1 MSQLKCFQKVPAG
14 SESLPEIF
22 LTEEED
28 REERV
33 KEATEDQTLSNTK
46 VC

>member
-1 MSQLKCFQKVPAG
+1 MSQWKCFQKVPAS

-22 LTEEED
+22 LTEED